1 MNLSQY
7 VIIGQYVPGRSSVYR
22 LDPRMKLW
30 SIVILV
36 VIVFLANNMASY
48 AFLIGFTLV
57 SVWLSRIPLR
67 LLWNGLKPILILIV
81 FTTFLH
87 LFFTNGGA
95 VIVEFGWVTV
105 YEEGVRQAVFI
116 ALRLLIII
124 ILTSL
129 LTLTTSPL
137 QLTDG
142 LERLLAPLKRIRVPV
157 HDLALMMSIALRFI
171 PTLLEETEKIIKA
184 QMSRGANFDTGPLWQ
199 RLKNLIPVFI
209 PLFISAFRRAEDLAT
224 AMEARGYRGGEGRTK
239 LRELRY
245 TWHDLI
251 LVGMIIFVLVG
262 TLALR
267 A

>member
-7 VIIGQYVPGRSSVYR
+7 VTIGQYVPGRSAIYR
-22 LDPRMKLW
+22 LDPRMKIW
-30 SIVILV
+30 SLVILV
-36 VIVFLANNMASY
+36 AIVFLANNMASY
-48 AFLIGFTLV
+48 AFLIGFTSISVLWSRV
-57 SVWLSRIPLR
+57 SPR
-67 LLWNGLKPILILIV
+67 LLWNGLKPILVLIV
-81 FTTFLH
+81 FTTLLH
-87 LFFTNGGA
+87 LFFTKGGA
-95 VIVEFGWVTV
+95 VMFEFGWITV
-105 YEEGVRQAVFI
+105 YEDGARQAVFI

-142 LERLLAPLKRIRVPV
+142 LERLLTPLKRFRVPV

-184 QMSRGANFDTGPLWQ
+184 QMSRGANLDSGPLWQ
-199 RLKNLIPVFI
+199 RLKHLIPVFI
-209 PLFISAFRRAEDLAT
+209 PLFISAFRRAEELAT

-251 LVGMIIFVLVG
+251 LVGVIIFVLAS
-262 TLALR
+262 TLVLR